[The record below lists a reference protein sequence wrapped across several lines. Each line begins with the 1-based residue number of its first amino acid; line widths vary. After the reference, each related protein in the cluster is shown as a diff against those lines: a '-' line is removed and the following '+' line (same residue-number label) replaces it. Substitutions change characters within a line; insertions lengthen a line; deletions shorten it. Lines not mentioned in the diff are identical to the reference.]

1 MSKVVLEQSKGPA
14 TSSEVNKETKVQD
27 NYKEGSKV
35 EKEEVDNKL
44 RSEGSDKEAA
54 NEKKK
59 HVSGSGKEVDEGLED
74 VKNAFD
80 GRDGFTI
87 VHNLAQF
94 ETPST
99 YLNCGLDR
107 CCELDTKN
115 EYFMYENT
123 PGPETLEETKAK
135 DILMVAREKSD
146 IYFKNPCFCFNCLLC
161 GLIYCCHCD
170 CSRLRAFTM
179 LVFAKEDDGVNLGTG
194 VGENDYAGRKPI
206 ILIKRK
212 CRADCCCCC
221 PDTLQSVQVTD
232 GSGNLLGS
240 IEQLCQASDGWIP
253 NSRTFE
259 AKDEANNVIYT
270 IQTPYTIT
278 VYPCIGNEVAF
289 SMHDGD
295 GTEVGAITRTVANLQ
310 KDEFSDT
317 DQLRIDYPENCD
329 FKMKAVLLAATI
341 LFDYVLY
348 TN

>member
-1 MSKVVLEQSKGPA
+1 
-14 TSSEVNKETKVQD
+14 
-27 NYKEGSKV
+27 
-35 EKEEVDNKL
+35 
-44 RSEGSDKEAA
+44 
-54 NEKKK
+54 
-59 HVSGSGKEVDEGLED
+59 
-74 VKNAFD
+74 
-80 GRDGFTI
+80 
-87 VHNLAQF
+87 
-94 ETPST
+94 
-99 YLNCGLDR
+99 
-107 CCELDTKN
+107 
-115 EYFMYENT
+115 
-123 PGPETLEETKAK
+123 
-135 DILMVAREKSD
+135 
-146 IYFKNPCFCFNCLLC
+146 
-161 GLIYCCHCD
+161 
-170 CSRLRAFTM
+170 M